1 VRAAAAA
8 ALLCALLAACSGT
21 APRRPAADGV
31 AASPDAA
38 LAASAEAEAKVPER
52 ARQSYRRALAAMQA
66 QDWGEAELDLEQLLL
81 EYMEYPGPY
90 VNLAIVYMHE
100 DRNDDAMQALD
111 AALKLDPKNAAAHDQ
126 MGILL
131 RREGRFDEAEQAY
144 QRAIEADPDY
154 LIAYYNLGVL
164 LDLYLRREAEALE
177 LYQHYQDSLAE
188 PDEQVGR
195 WIIDLRRRIG
205 AGDKAAQVAQEDR
218 P

>member
-1 VRAAAAA
+1 
-8 ALLCALLAACSGT
+8 
-21 APRRPAADGV
+21 
-31 AASPDAA
+31 
-38 LAASAEAEAKVPER
+38 
-52 ARQSYRRALAAMQA
+52 MQA
-66 QDWGEAELDLEQLLL
+66 QDWPEAELDLAQLLL
-81 EYMEYPGPY
+81 EYSDYPGPY

-111 AALKLDPKNAAAHDQ
+111 SALKLDRKNAAAHDQ

-131 RREGRFDEAEQAY
+131 RREGRFGEAEQAY
-144 QRAIEADPDY
+144 RRAIEADPDY

-164 LDLYLRREAEALE
+164 LDLYLRREPEALE

-195 WIIDLRRRIG
+195 WIIELRRRIG
-205 AGDKAAQVAQEDR
+205 AGDKAAQVAQEDT